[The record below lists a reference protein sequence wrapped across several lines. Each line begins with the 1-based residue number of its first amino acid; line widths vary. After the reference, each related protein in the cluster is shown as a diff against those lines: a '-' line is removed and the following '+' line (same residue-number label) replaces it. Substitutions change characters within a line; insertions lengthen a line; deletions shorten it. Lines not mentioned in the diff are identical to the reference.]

1 MENAKTQCQ
10 KIINFLKTN
19 GQGTTLDFTRKL
31 YIMSPRRRI
40 SDIRAKSAYT
50 GLTIIGEK
58 VCKKGVC
65 FNVYRIAKVK
75 RNRKNEKRNN

>member
-10 KIINFLKTN
+10 KIIDFLKDN
-19 GQGTTLDFTRKL
+19 GEGTTLDFTRKL

-50 GLTIIGEK
+50 GITIIGEK

-65 FNVYRIAKVK
+65 FNVYRIAKIK
-75 RNRKNEKRNN
+75 KGAKK

>member
-1 MENAKTQCQ
+1 MENSKTQCQ
-10 KIINFLKTN
+10 KIIDFLKAN
-19 GQGTTLDFTRKL
+19 GEGTTLDFTRKL

-50 GLTIIGEK
+50 GITIIGEK

-65 FNVYRIAKVK
+65 FNVYRIAKI
-75 RNRKNEKRNN
+75 KNGAKKQ